1 MYAASSVKN
10 HARCKL
16 HDLMELAMCI
26 CSTICIGSC
35 HNLLLQKERASR
47 ILCAWVF
54 KIKKKKKRKKII
66 SQTWEFLLSQQNWNT
81 EKNLSFGLLKITRPL
96 HSQYG
101 GNASNYI
108 LQLWEKAL
116 SFC

>member
-54 KIKKKKKRKKII
+54 KI
-66 SQTWEFLLSQQNWNT
+66 L
-81 EKNLSFGLLKITRPL
+81 
-96 HSQYG
+96 
-101 GNASNYI
+101 
-108 LQLWEKAL
+108 
-116 SFC
+116 